1 MAYLAC
7 RFATPGARPPV
18 LTCTHCG
25 QPLPADVNFCA
36 FCGNPAAAEDYE
48 PAPERVEETIVRPSP
63 PEDETQGRL

>member
-1 MAYLAC
+1 
-7 RFATPGARPPV
+7 V

-36 FCGNPAAAEDYE
+36 FCGNPTAAEDYE